1 MHPRCL
7 RPGNDKDR
15 SSYGSIP
22 MDHFMDRS
30 LWISSQ
36 VSSVQAEQF
45 ASMLWCWEP
54 KTFTVHNMS
63 NTRRREM
70 HSSFFVFQHI
80 WQCIGIQFFLYLIS
94 LKWLT
99 FKTSILNPLSDVGPS
114 GICKAW
120 TKASVNCCTTGKI
133 RTLAAP
139 WLQSMQAQ
147 VNIRYKT
154 LMPNK

>member
-1 MHPRCL
+1 MFNWVWCPNKMHPRGL
-7 RPGNDKDR
+7 RSASDKDR

-22 MDHFMDRS
+22 MDHFTDRS
-30 LWISSQ
+30 LWISFTGIFSTGRTIYFIP
-36 VSSVQAEQF
+36 V
-45 ASMLWCWEP
+45 WHWEP
-54 KTFTVHNMS
+54 RNFTIHNMNGS
-63 NTRRREM
+63 TRGDM
-70 HSSFFVFQHI
+70 HSSFSVFQHI

-114 GICKAW
+114 GICRAW

-139 WLQSMQAQ
+139 WL
-147 VNIRYKT
+147 
-154 LMPNK
+154 